1 MTHRERPDYRK
12 NTELWSL
19 IAIATI
25 VLGGN
30 SCSYGPS
37 PVKPPAINAS
47 RAGSQAMKQ
56 YDNNGDGVISGVE
69 LDKSPALK
77 AAMARLDTDGD
88 GGLRAD
94 EVTARVEAWQAMRT
108 GLASVRCHVTLDGQP
123 LVGADVVFEPEAFL
137 GEEIKTAAGKTN
149 QFGDAAPTI
158 PPEERPDPTLPGG
171 AHFGLYR
178 VRISKVA
185 NGRELIP
192 AHYNTETVLGQEV
205 SYDDPGM
212 INNNM
217 GFALKSSP

>member
-1 MTHRERPDYRK
+1 
-12 NTELWSL
+12 
-19 IAIATI
+19 
-25 VLGGN
+25 
-30 SCSYGPS
+30 
-37 PVKPPAINAS
+37 VKPPAINAS
-47 RAGSQAMKQ
+47 RAGSQAMEQ
-56 YDNNGDGVISGVE
+56 YDTNGDDVVSGAE
-69 LDKSPALK
+69 LDKAPALK
-77 AAMARLDTDGD
+77 AALARLDTNSD
-88 GGLRAD
+88 GGVSAD

-123 LVGADVVFEPEAFL
+123 LVGAEVVFEPEEFL

-178 VRISKVA
+178 VRISKVT

-192 AHYNTETVLGQEV
+192 ARYNKESILGQEV

-217 GFALKSSP
+217 GFALKSRP

>member
-1 MTHRERPDYRK
+1 MSNRDLQDIWDRTARWRPVVVA
-12 NTELWSL
+12 
-19 IAIATI
+19 AIVFACS
-25 VLGGN
+25 
-30 SCSYGPS
+30 SCSYGPAA
-37 PVKPPAINAS
+37 VKPPAIHAS
-47 RAGSQAMKQ
+47 RAGSEAIEQ
-56 YDNNGDGVISGVE
+56 YDTNGDDVVSGAE
-69 LDKSPALK
+69 LDKAPALK
-77 AAMARLDTDGD
+77 AALARLDTSGD
-88 GGLRAD
+88 GGVSAD

-123 LVGADVVFEPEAFL
+123 LVGAEVVFEPEAFL
-137 GEEIKTAAGKTN
+137 GDEIKTASGKTN
-149 QFGDAAPTI
+149 QFGDAAPTV

-178 VRISKVA
+178 VRISKIA

-192 AHYNTETVLGQEV
+192 ARYNKETILGQEV

>member
-1 MTHRERPDYRK
+1 
-12 NTELWSL
+12 
-19 IAIATI
+19 
-25 VLGGN
+25 
-30 SCSYGPS
+30 
-37 PVKPPAINAS
+37 
-47 RAGSQAMKQ
+47 
-56 YDNNGDGVISGVE
+56 
-69 LDKSPALK
+69 
-77 AAMARLDTDGD
+77 
-88 GGLRAD
+88 
-94 EVTARVEAWQAMRT
+94 MRT

-123 LVGADVVFEPEAFL
+123 LVGAEVVFEPEEFL

-178 VRISKVA
+178 VRISKVT

-192 AHYNTETVLGQEV
+192 ARYNKESILGQEV

-217 GFALKSSP
+217 GFALKSRP